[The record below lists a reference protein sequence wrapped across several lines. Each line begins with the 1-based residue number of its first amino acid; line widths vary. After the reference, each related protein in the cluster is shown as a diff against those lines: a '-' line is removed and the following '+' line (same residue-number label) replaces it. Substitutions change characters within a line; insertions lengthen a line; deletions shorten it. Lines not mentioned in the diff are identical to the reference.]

1 MKPQIALT
9 KEQAREVSFQNLT
22 MAVPPEEIQD
32 LINRKI
38 LETAYCGKFGF
49 TLQAAADDDEGKKI
63 IADIIQY
70 RSFYRS
76 LGFNIEVRE
85 SFEYGEII
93 LFSWRNI

>member
-9 KEQAREVSFQNLT
+9 KAQAREVSFQNIT

-32 LINRKI
+32 LINHKI

-49 TLQAAADDDEGKKI
+49 TLQAPIDDEEGKKF

-76 LGFNIEVRE
+76 LGFDIEVRE
-85 SFEYGEII
+85 SFEYGEIV
-93 LFSWRNI
+93 LFSWRNV

>member
-22 MAVPPEEIQD
+22 LAVPPEDIQD

-49 TLQAAADDDEGKKI
+49 TLQATADDEEGKKF
-63 IADIIQY
+63 IADLIQY

-76 LGFNIEVRE
+76 LGYEIEVRE
-85 SFEYGEII
+85 SFEYGEIV
-93 LFSWRNI
+93 LFSWRNV